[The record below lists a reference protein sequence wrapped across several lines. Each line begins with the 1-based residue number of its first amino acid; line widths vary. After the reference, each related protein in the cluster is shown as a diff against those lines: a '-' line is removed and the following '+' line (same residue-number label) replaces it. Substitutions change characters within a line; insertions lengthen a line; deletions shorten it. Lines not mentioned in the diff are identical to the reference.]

1 MFLVHLQLP
10 LNDLAAHMCDMRI
23 WLDRHNIET
32 SGFSYKALAVRWS
45 ALSSGRNDMPRH
57 SLPGLPIAEFR

>member
-23 WLDRHNIET
+23 WLDRHNIENVW
-32 SGFSYKALAVRWS
+32 FL
-45 ALSSGRNDMPRH
+45 L
-57 SLPGLPIAEFR
+57 